1 MPQRFNTPAPPRDVH
16 SPFDGFLLIDKPGG
30 PTSHDIVAAVRR
42 RFRIE
47 KVGHG
52 GTLDPA
58 ATGLL
63 ILLLGRATKFSD
75 RVMGGDK
82 TYEGTLR
89 LGASTT
95 TQDADGEPVDRGDPS
110 GVTEEALAAA
120 LQGFQGDQYQVPPM
134 VSAIKKDGVPLYK
147 LARKGQTVE
156 RAPRLVH
163 VYEFRLLRFG
173 IPDSLIR
180 VRCTKGT
187 YVRTL
192 CHDVGEALGCHGH
205 LAALRRTRSG
215 SFDVA
220 RAVPFDALLAM
231 QREELPPRIL
241 PLTQG
246 L

>member
-1 MPQRFNTPAPPRDVH
+1 MPRTFSAPLPPRDLH
-16 SPFDGFLLIDKPGG
+16 SPFDGFLLVDKPGG

-42 RFRIE
+42 RFRID

-52 GTLDPA
+52 GTLDPS

-95 TQDADGEPVDRGDPS
+95 TQDADGAPVDVGDPT
-110 GVTEEALAAA
+110 GVTEELLAAA
-120 LQGFQGDQYQVPPM
+120 LRNLQGDLYQVPPM

-147 LARKGQTVE
+147 LARKGQTIE
-156 RAPRLVH
+156 RPPRLVH
-163 VYEFRLLRFG
+163 VFEFRLLRFG
-173 IPDSLIR
+173 LPDSTIR

-192 CHDVGEALGCHGH
+192 CHDVGEVLGCHGH
-205 LAALRRTRSG
+205 LAALRRTHSG
-215 SFDVA
+215 AFDVA
-220 RAVPFDALLAM
+220 RAVPFDTLMNL
-231 QREELPPRIL
+231 QRDELPPHIL
-241 PLTQG
+241 PLTAG
-246 L
+246 V